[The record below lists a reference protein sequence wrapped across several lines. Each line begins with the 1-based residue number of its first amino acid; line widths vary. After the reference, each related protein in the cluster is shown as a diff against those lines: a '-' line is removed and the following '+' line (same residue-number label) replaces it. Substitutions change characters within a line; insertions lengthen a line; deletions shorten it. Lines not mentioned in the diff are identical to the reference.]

1 LQRNGGRGHEPN
13 EMVSREEVAQMDT
26 KNKQI
31 NELSDMV
38 KVLLEEQKQLKDKLE
53 QQENKLKDMNETE
66 KSSNNPLQRK

>member
-1 LQRNGGRGHEPN
+1 MQRNGGRGQEPN